1 VSDRLRD
8 VCRLY
13 VSESS
18 KVLRLLLMLASRLAR
33 AHGAL
38 ATSTHDSDN
47 HAVII
52 SRIDPPPVRGVAS
65 GYCDELVC
73 LSGLC
78 AGGNAHQNWQAVT
91 YYAVRIVVS

>member
-1 VSDRLRD
+1 VSGQVSGRLRD

-38 ATSTHDSDN
+38 ATSIHDSDN

-52 SRIDPPPVRGVAS
+52 SRIDPPPS
-65 GYCDELVC
+65 EEWYCDELVC

-78 AGGNAHQNWQAVT
+78 AGVHCTSGTAHGN
-91 YYAVRIVVS
+91 

>member
-1 VSDRLRD
+1 MSGRLRD

-52 SRIDPPPVRGVAS
+52 SRIDPPPSEEWRAGIVMSLSV
-65 GYCDELVC
+65 CLVC
-73 LSGLC
+73 VQEETHTKTGRLLLITRS
-78 AGGNAHQNWQAVT
+78 A
-91 YYAVRIVVS
+91 